1 MIVRFKMLASLA
13 AAIRTDLLRPHPFAA
28 ERVGFI
34 SCRVGATHS
43 GLVILASDYQ
53 PVEDADYED
62 DPSVGAMMGS
72 AAIRKALQR
81 AYAEGTSMFHV
92 HMHDHCGRAGF
103 SRVDS
108 RESARFVP
116 DFFNVRPEPPHGALV
131 LSRDSG
137 FGMCWP
143 SRRTRPVAIR
153 EFVFVG
159 WPIQKVVLQ

>member
-1 MIVRFKMLASLA
+1 MIVRFKMLAALA
-13 AAIRTDLLRPHPFAA
+13 ASIRADLLRPHPFAA

-34 SCRVGATHS
+34 SCRAGRTHN

-53 PVEDADYED
+53 PVEDADYEY

-81 AYAEGTSMFHV
+81 AYSEGTSMFHV
-92 HMHDHCGRAGF
+92 HMHDHYGRAGF

-116 DFFNVRPEPPHGALV
+116 DSFNVRPELPHGALV

-137 FGMCWP
+137 YGLCWP
-143 SRRTRPVAIR
+143 SRGRKPVAIR

-159 WPIQKVVLQ
+159 WPIQKVGLQ